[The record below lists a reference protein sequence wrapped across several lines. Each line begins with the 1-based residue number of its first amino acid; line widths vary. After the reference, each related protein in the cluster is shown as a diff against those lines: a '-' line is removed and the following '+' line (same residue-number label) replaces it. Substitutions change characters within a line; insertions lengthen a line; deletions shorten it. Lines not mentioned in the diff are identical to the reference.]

1 MTTTTRTTAART
13 ILALDL
19 GKYKS
24 VACLYDR
31 ATAAATFDS
40 IPTSRAE
47 LLRLFRRH
55 RPPRRHQELQPCPA
69 GRPWPVR
76 PAQKRERPPKRP
88 QGPFIVGRF
97 VHPLQIGGG
106 RTNDRGR
113 R

>member
-1 MTTTTRTTAART
+1 MTTTTAATAART

-55 RPPRRHQELQPCPA
+55 RPPRRHQELQPCA
-69 GRPWPVR
+69 TGRPTLASAARARIRCRSR
-76 PAQKRERPPKRP
+76 PRRPPM
-88 QGPFIVGRF
+88 VGRS
-97 VHPLQIGGG
+97 VHPP
-106 RTNDRGR
+106 
-113 R
+113 